1 MDPNEGDSAT
11 RGNEVVWQTKDM
23 PRHVTSRIVVG
34 WSTMF
39 FLLVRWV
46 CGGIRGDVRGP
57 VTGDDIG
64 APETG
69 VPGLLPMGLGD
80 FIMGGPV
87 TGEDMGKEVA
97 GLPGLGLAIAPGGI
111 PRGPPGPW

>member
-1 MDPNEGDSAT
+1 MAGFPQGELSS
-11 RGNEVVWQTKDM
+11 RFMVPPLMV
-23 PRHVTSRIVVG
+23 PSTSPLSRALLTYRLPVRVG
-34 WSTMF
+34 
-39 FLLVRWV
+39 
-46 CGGIRGDVRGP
+46 GE
-57 VTGDDIG
+57 IG

-69 VPGLLPMGLGD
+69 VPGLLPMCLGE

-97 GLPGLGLAIAPGGI
+97 GLPGLGLAMAPGGI

>member
-1 MDPNEGDSAT
+1 MGSEKKLSYQKS
-11 RGNEVVWQTKDM
+11 EKQVE
-23 PRHVTSRIVVG
+23 IVKILPLG
-34 WSTMF
+34 LF
-39 FLLVRWV
+39 
-46 CGGIRGDVRGP
+46 CGGIPGELRGP

-69 VPGLLPMGLGD
+69 VPGLLPMCLGE

-97 GLPGLGLAIAPGGI
+97 GLPGLGLAMAPGGI